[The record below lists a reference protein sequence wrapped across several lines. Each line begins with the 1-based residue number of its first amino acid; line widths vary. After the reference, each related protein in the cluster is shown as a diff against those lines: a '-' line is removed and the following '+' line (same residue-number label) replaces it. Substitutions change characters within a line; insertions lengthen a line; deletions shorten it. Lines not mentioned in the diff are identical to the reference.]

1 MDYKLGVFAATII
14 AAVGAASG
22 AWAADAVVTKAP
34 PAGTSATPSAS
45 APKTCTG
52 VWDFI
57 ETDCQLTWHGITLYG
72 AIDAGFGY
80 QTHGAPLDRGSLQT
94 ISGSLVPV
102 VPSRQVGLISFRIHS
117 PRITQRRLFVGKVFH
132 WKDCQ

>member
-1 MDYKLGVFAATII
+1 MSAFKGEGGMDYKLGVFAATIL

-34 PAGTSATPSAS
+34 PAGMSATPSAP

-57 ETDCQLTWHGITLYG
+57 ETDCRLIWNGVRLYG
-72 AIDAGFGY
+72 TVDVGGGYETNASRFAPDTAAGADYFPGK
-80 QTHGAPLDRGSLQT
+80 S
-94 ISGSLVPV
+94 
-102 VPSRQVGLISFRIHS
+102 SR
-117 PRITQRRLFVGKVFH
+117 
-132 WKDCQ
+132 